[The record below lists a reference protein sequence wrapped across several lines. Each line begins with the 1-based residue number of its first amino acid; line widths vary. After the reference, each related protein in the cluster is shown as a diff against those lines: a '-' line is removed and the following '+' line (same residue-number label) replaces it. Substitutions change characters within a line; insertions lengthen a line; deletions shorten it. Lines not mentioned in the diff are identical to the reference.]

1 MRVKRG
7 ETRRSRHK
15 KVLALAKGYRGARS
29 RLIRTAK
36 EAVLH
41 AGEYAFSGRRQRK
54 RDNRA
59 LWITQLSNIMGT
71 DFSYSQFINRLK
83 KNSIELD
90 RKMLAKLA
98 AEDPDTF
105 KKVVDTVKQ

>member
-1 MRVKRG
+1 MRVKKGMTKRAK
-7 ETRRSRHK
+7 HK
-15 KVLALAKGYRGARS
+15 KVLAAAKGYRGARS

-41 AGEYAFSGRRQRK
+41 AGQYAFNGRHQRK

-59 LWITQLSNIMGT
+59 LWITQVSNVLNEEI
-71 DFSYSQFINRLK
+71 SYSQLIFRLK
-83 KNSIELD
+83 KHDVQLD

-98 AEDPDTF
+98 QVDPETF
-105 KKVVDTVKQ
+105 NKVIETVKN